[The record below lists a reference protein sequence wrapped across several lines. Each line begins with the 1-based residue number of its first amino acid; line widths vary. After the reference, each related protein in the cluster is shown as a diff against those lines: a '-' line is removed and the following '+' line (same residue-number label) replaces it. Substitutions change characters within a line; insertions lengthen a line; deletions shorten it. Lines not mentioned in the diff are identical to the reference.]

1 MPTPRT
7 IKTLDWV
14 NAIALWL
21 ALAFS
26 LGWYYTFTY
35 YGRSGWPM
43 PSMEGCGGLLFY
55 YFSVINV
62 RVELQAVHWMLA
74 FPLGGILWVALLSF
88 TAPYFNQRNQNF
100 AWSLVQFG
108 LASLPLSLPGP
119 YMAYLAGKVHGVWNI
134 HTMAAVALR
143 HDGAP
148 PFDWLTPLYL
158 GLGVAAFVCHLY
170 AYRQVFPLRGN
181 DAWKHFLLTASLYI
195 CTIVGLANIVAGP
208 LRYFL
213 EQG

>member
-1 MPTPRT
+1 MN
-7 IKTLDWV
+7 ILDWA
-14 NAIALWL
+14 NAMALWL

-43 PSMEGCGGLLFY
+43 PSMEGCGGIIFY
-55 YFSVINV
+55 YFSVLNV
-62 RVELQAVHWMLA
+62 RAEIQAVHWMLS
-74 FPLGGILWVALLSF
+74 FPLAGVLWVMLLSF
-88 TAPYFNQRNQNF
+88 TAPYFRQRNENF

-119 YMAYLAGKVHGVWNI
+119 YMAYLAGKINGVWTFHAMI
-134 HTMAAVALR
+134 EVAFR
-143 HDGAP
+143 RAGGP

-158 GLGVAAFVCHLY
+158 GLGVAALLCHVY
-170 AYRQVFPLRGN
+170 VYSQVFNLRGK
-181 DAWKHFLLTASLYI
+181 DAWKHFLITAALFFCAI
-195 CTIVGLANIVAGP
+195 AGLAAIMAGP

-213 EQG
+213 E

>member
-1 MPTPRT
+1 M
-7 IKTLDWV
+7 LDWV

-43 PSMEGCGGLLFY
+43 PSMEGCGGIIFY
-55 YFSVINV
+55 YFSVLNV
-62 RVELQAVHWMLA
+62 RAEIQALHWMLA
-74 FPLGGILWVALLSF
+74 FPLAGILWVMLLSF
-88 TAPYFNQRNQNF
+88 TAPYFKQRNENL

-108 LASLPLSLPGP
+108 LAALPLSLPGP
-119 YMAYLAGKVHGVWNI
+119 YMAYLAGKANGVWTF
-134 HTMAAVALR
+134 HTMLDVAFR
-143 HDGAP
+143 RVGGP

-158 GLGVAAFVCHLY
+158 GLSAAALLCHVY
-170 AYRQVFPLRGN
+170 VYSQVFHLRGK
-181 DAWKHFLLTASLYI
+181 DAWKHFLLTAALFFCAI
-195 CTIVGLANIVAGP
+195 AGLACILAGP

-213 EQG
+213 EQA